1 MASSTVPAFK
11 AALATAL
18 RARQALH
25 DVQITY
31 GAPLP
36 APAREFLW
44 LADVEGEQEP
54 AALGAQRRE
63 ESYLLTVIA
72 NVLREGQNQQA
83 ATERAFE
90 IVAELEDELR
100 NDGSLASTV
109 RFAQVAGPFRLEEM
123 SSDTARAAQVTVTV
137 AVRARI

>member
-11 AALATAL
+11 AALAAAL
-18 RARQALH
+18 AARPALH
-25 DVQITY
+25 DVQVAY

-72 NVLREGQNQQA
+72 NALREGQDQQA

-90 IVAELEDELR
+90 LVAELEDVLR
-100 NDGSLASTV
+100 DDGSLSQTV